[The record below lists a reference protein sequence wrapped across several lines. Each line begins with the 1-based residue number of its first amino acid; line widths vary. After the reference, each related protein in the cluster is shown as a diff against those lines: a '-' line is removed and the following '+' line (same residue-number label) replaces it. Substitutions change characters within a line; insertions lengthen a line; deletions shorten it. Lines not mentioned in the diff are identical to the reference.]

1 VAARAKLYWFELSH
15 PSMAAKE
22 MLELKH
28 LQFEAVAV
36 LPGTQRIH
44 LRAVGF
50 RGGTVPALKLDGR
63 RIQGSCE
70 IARALDE
77 VEPDPRLFPVDPA
90 QRDRVEEAERWGE
103 RELQRVPRV
112 LIRWGLLGDMGLR
125 RWLAE
130 RGGMPMPGVAAH
142 TLGPVARYYARVIG
156 ADEDAARRAV
166 RALPSMLDRVDALLA
181 EGVLVAEAPNAA
193 TLQIL
198 SSVRALDAFSDL
210 REQLSERPSRAA
222 AREVFP
228 SYPEPVPPF
237 IPQPW
242 LDELAAGDEADR
254 VGSGTRR

>member
-1 VAARAKLYWFELSH
+1 VPARPKLYWFELSH

-28 LQFEAVAV
+28 LPFETVTI

-50 RGGTVPALKLDGR
+50 RSGTVPALKLDGR
-63 RIQGSCE
+63 RIQGSSE
-70 IARALDE
+70 IARALD
-77 VEPDPRLFPVDPA
+77 VIQPDPPLFPRDPA
-90 QRDRVEEAERWGE
+90 QRARVEEAERWGE

-125 RWLAE
+125 RWLAA

-142 TLGPVARYYARVIG
+142 TLGPVARYYAHVIG
-156 ADEDAARRAV
+156 ADEDAARRVV
-166 RALPSMLDRVDALLA
+166 RALPSMLDRADALLA
-181 EGVLVAEAPNAA
+181 EGVLVVEAPNAA

-198 SSVRALDAFSDL
+198 SSVRALDAFGDL
-210 REQLSERPSRAA
+210 REQLSGRPSRAA
-222 AREVFP
+222 ARQIFP

-242 LDELAAGDEADR
+242 LDELAVGAESGR
-254 VGSGTRR
+254 VGTGSPR